1 MIIKKPEGDLS
12 ANLSNKNEIVFNID
26 YFLKKAFHKN
36 EPDTCSLPFVKN
48 FNDNHSYSNFIAD
61 YFMDDLNKGQK
72 FAALCD
78 IVSFSPDDFDVDN
91 LTLEDKQKAF
101 KVVKSYVRQVYGS
114 RTFVADYHID
124 NGKLHYHIV
133 VKNKDK
139 LGNCYTTKAFNDFD
153 KKERIAAKLEKQFNL
168 EVVENRKCVLEEQQ
182 RLNDFQYSPTAHLQ
196 RFKKHN
202 PEAYAD
208 KVDQLTAMNDF
219 IRSTAKKSKSPKELF
234 QILQD
239 NNIGVSIN
247 NDNAANLAFSF
258 VDGNENSIKAS
269 QVNLSMKSLK
279 TKFKEFNDEQLK
291 DIVRQAAEFKPER
304 ITHSLAWVGERIDF
318 EPRIKTKKDTMQ
330 WRLKKYE
337 AQEHSNII
345 RYYSVSKKGYE
356 YDKFSYDKEKHSV
369 SVYEVTPSTV
379 RDALIVLI
387 NNSPC
392 EAIKTESTNK
402 NFCIESIKQSVEL
415 GLFDKE
421 GFQYQMPNVKD
432 FSAEDIK
439 QLNDYLREKGKTE
452 IEIKEVDGALLAIA
466 KVEKPVIEAVHEAA
480 EAPETAI
487 PSKDTPA
494 APTPLEM
501 ADIGPQIQDIDEPTT
516 SKPVEQ
522 VVWQNGDNEFENQ
535 EQENQ
540 HDDLID
546 YLNEDFNNEQ
556 LTSSEPQTIDAS
568 SYADLI
574 DDLISDYKESWFIS
588 GIIDSVIEALDGSI
602 EGEPND
608 IHALI
613 LDQIQNNEV
622 DNELKI
628 VVLERLENAL
638 ICDIEHEVNSLKK
651 MHLPGNSSHSI
662 DEHRVFDKK
671 CIPRLL
677 NEEQKSQYMHRQNI
691 YQLKDRLEEINPDV
705 ASDMNYAIKQRF
717 QHGSEYKYTHNK

>member
-26 YFLKKAFHKN
+26 YFLKKAFHRN
-36 EPDTCSLPFVKN
+36 EPDTCSLPFVNK
-48 FNDNHSYSNFIAD
+48 FNDNHSYSNFMAD

-78 IVSFSPDDFDVDN
+78 IVSFSPNDFDVDN

-208 KVDQLTAMNDF
+208 KVDQLTVMNDF
-219 IRSTAKKSKSPKELF
+219 IRSAAKKSKSPQELF

-239 NNIGVSIN
+239 NNIGVRIN
-247 NDNAANLAFSF
+247 NDNTANLAFSF
-258 VDGNENSIKAS
+258 ADGNDNSLKAS

-279 TKFKEFNDEQLK
+279 AKFKDFNDEQLK
-291 DIVRQAAEFKPER
+291 EIVRQAAEFKPER
-304 ITHSLAWVGERIDF
+304 ITHSLAWAGERIDF
-318 EPRIKTKKDTMQ
+318 EPRIKTKKNTMQ

-392 EAIKTESTNK
+392 ETIKTESTNK

-421 GFQYQMPNVKD
+421 GFQYQMSNVKD

-452 IEIKEVDGALLAIA
+452 IEIKEADGVLLAVA
-466 KVEKPVIEAVHEAA
+466 KVDKPVIEAVHEAV
-480 EAPETAI
+480 EAPEIAI
-487 PSKDTPA
+487 PTKDTPEA
-494 APTPLEM
+494 QTPLEM
-501 ADIGPQIQDIDEPTT
+501 ADT
-516 SKPVEQ
+516 
-522 VVWQNGDNEFENQ
+522 
-535 EQENQ
+535 
-540 HDDLID
+540 
-546 YLNEDFNNEQ
+546 
-556 LTSSEPQTIDAS
+556 EPQTEEVEQQAIDTS
-568 SYADLI
+568 TYDDLI
-574 DDLISDYKESWFIS
+574 DDLISDYQESFFVS

-613 LDQIQNNEV
+613 LDKIQNNEV
-622 DNELKI
+622 DDELKAI
-628 VVLERLENAL
+628 VIERLESAL
-638 ICDIEHEVNSLKK
+638 ISDIEHEVNALKK

-671 CIPRLL
+671 CIPSLL
-677 NEEQKSQYMHRQNI
+677 NEEQKSQYLHRQNI

-705 ASDMNYAIKQRF
+705 ADDMSYAIKQRF

>member
-1 MIIKKPEGDLS
+1 MIIKKPQGDLS
-12 ANLSNKNEIVFNID
+12 ANLSSKNEIVFNLD
-26 YFLKKAFHKN
+26 YFLNKAFHKN
-36 EPDTCSLPFVKN
+36 EPDTCNLPFVNK
-48 FNDNHSYSNFIAD
+48 FTDNHSYCNFMAE
-61 YFMDDLNKGQK
+61 YFMEDLSKGQK
-72 FAALCD
+72 YAALCD
-78 IVSFSPDDFDVDN
+78 IVSFSPNDFDVDN

-101 KVVKSYVRQVYGS
+101 RAVKSYVRQVYGS

-139 LGNCYTTKAFNDFD
+139 FGNCYTTKAFNDFD
-153 KKERIAAKLEKQFNL
+153 KKERVAAKLEKQFGF
-168 EVVENRKCVLEEQQ
+168 EIVENRKCVLAEQQ

-196 RFKKHN
+196 GFKKHN
-202 PEAYAD
+202 PAAYAD

-219 IRSTAKKSKSPKELF
+219 IKSTARKSKSPRELF

-239 NNIGVSIN
+239 NNIGIRIN
-247 NDNAANLAFSF
+247 NDNAANVAFSF
-258 VDGNENSIKAS
+258 VDGNDNSLKAS

-279 TKFKEFNDEQLK
+279 AKFKDFNDEQLK
-291 DIVRQAAEFKPER
+291 EIVRHAAEFKPER

-318 EPRIKTKKDTMQ
+318 EPKIKTKKDTMQ

-387 NNSPC
+387 NNTPC
-392 EAIKTESTNK
+392 ETIKTESTNK

-421 GFQYQMPNVKD
+421 GFQYQMSNVKD

-452 IEIKEVDGALLAIA
+452 IEIKEADGVLLAVA
-466 KVEKPVIEAVHEAA
+466 KVDKPVIEAVHEAV
-480 EAPETAI
+480 EAPEI
-487 PSKDTPA
+487 PIPTKDTPEA
-494 APTPLEM
+494 QTPLEM
-501 ADIGPQIQDIDEPTT
+501 ADA
-516 SKPVEQ
+516 
-522 VVWQNGDNEFENQ
+522 
-535 EQENQ
+535 
-540 HDDLID
+540 
-546 YLNEDFNNEQ
+546 
-556 LTSSEPQTIDAS
+556 EPQAEEVEHQAIDTS
-568 SYADLI
+568 TYDDLI
-574 DDLISDYKESWFIS
+574 DDLISDYQEGYFVS

-613 LDQIQNNEV
+613 LDKIQNNEV
-622 DNELKI
+622 DDELKAI
-628 VVLERLENAL
+628 VIERLESAL
-638 ICDIEHEVNSLKK
+638 ISDIEHEVNSLKK

-671 CIPRLL
+671 CIPSLL
-677 NEEQKSQYMHRQNI
+677 NEEQKSQYLHRQNI

-705 ASDMNYAIKQRF
+705 ADDMSYAIKQRF

>member
-202 PEAYAD
+202 PAAYAD

-219 IRSTAKKSKSPKELF
+219 IRSTAKKSKSPQELF
-234 QILQD
+234 QILKA
-239 NNIGVSIN
+239 NNIGIRIN

-258 VDGNENSIKAS
+258 VDGNDNSLKAS
-269 QVNLSMKSLK
+269 QVNLSMKYLK
-279 TKFKEFNDEQLK
+279 TKFKDFSDEQLK

-318 EPRIKTKKDTMQ
+318 EPKIKTKKDTMQ

-337 AQEHSNII
+337 A
-345 RYYSVSKKGYE
+345 
-356 YDKFSYDKEKHSV
+356 
-369 SVYEVTPSTV
+369 
-379 RDALIVLI
+379 
-387 NNSPC
+387 
-392 EAIKTESTNK
+392 
-402 NFCIESIKQSVEL
+402 
-415 GLFDKE
+415 
-421 GFQYQMPNVKD
+421 
-432 FSAEDIK
+432 
-439 QLNDYLREKGKTE
+439 
-452 IEIKEVDGALLAIA
+452 
-466 KVEKPVIEAVHEAA
+466 
-480 EAPETAI
+480 
-487 PSKDTPA
+487 
-494 APTPLEM
+494 
-501 ADIGPQIQDIDEPTT
+501 
-516 SKPVEQ
+516 
-522 VVWQNGDNEFENQ
+522 
-535 EQENQ
+535 
-540 HDDLID
+540 
-546 YLNEDFNNEQ
+546 
-556 LTSSEPQTIDAS
+556 
-568 SYADLI
+568 
-574 DDLISDYKESWFIS
+574 
-588 GIIDSVIEALDGSI
+588 
-602 EGEPND
+602 
-608 IHALI
+608 
-613 LDQIQNNEV
+613 
-622 DNELKI
+622 
-628 VVLERLENAL
+628 
-638 ICDIEHEVNSLKK
+638 
-651 MHLPGNSSHSI
+651 
-662 DEHRVFDKK
+662 
-671 CIPRLL
+671 
-677 NEEQKSQYMHRQNI
+677 
-691 YQLKDRLEEINPDV
+691 
-705 ASDMNYAIKQRF
+705 
-717 QHGSEYKYTHNK
+717 